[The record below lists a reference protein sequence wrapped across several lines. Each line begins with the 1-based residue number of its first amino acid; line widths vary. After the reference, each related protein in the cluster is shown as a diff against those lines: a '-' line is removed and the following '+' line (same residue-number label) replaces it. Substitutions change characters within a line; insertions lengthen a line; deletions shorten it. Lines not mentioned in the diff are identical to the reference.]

1 MAAEHE
7 TAKEGVQLVL
17 ELPSFL
23 NMFGDPHHTPFFG
36 FTVHLWAPVIMSIL
50 VASILLAVTYFTTRE
65 LKKIPS
71 GMQAFLEIVIEGMDK
86 FFRELMGP
94 ISSTFLPFVG
104 SLFLYILLMNYI
116 GLIPLFHSPTASPNT
131 TVALAIIVFFV
142 THYIGFTRNGF
153 IGYFKHFVD
162 GPIWLA
168 PLMFPVHIIGEFAKP
183 VTLAMRLFGNI
194 MGEDTAI
201 AILVGFGLGA
211 LFIPIQFPMQV
222 LALLT
227 STIQAAVF
235 AILASVYIAGAA
247 GGHAEEH

>member
-7 TAKEGVQLVL
+7 TAKEGAQLVL

-23 NMFGDPHHTPFFG
+23 NMFGDPHHTPFLG
-36 FTVHLWAPVIMSIL
+36 FTVHLWTPVIMSIL

-94 ISSTFLPFVG
+94 ISSIFLPFVG

-131 TVALAIIVFFV
+131 TIALAIIVFCV
-142 THYIGFTRNGF
+142 THYVGVSRNG
-153 IGYFKHFVD
+153 IGGYLKHFMGD
-162 GPIWLA
+162 PKWMA
-168 PLMFPVHIIGEFAKP
+168 PLMFPIHIIGEFARP
-183 VTLAMRLFGNI
+183 VSLSMRLFGNI

-201 AILVGFGLGA
+201 AILVGFGLSA
-211 LFIPIQFPMQV
+211 FFIPIQFPM
-222 LALLT
+222 LALAFLT

-247 GGHAEEH
+247 GGHEK